1 MAPDLDESVVRL
13 AAILRQTASQADDLI
28 AAVRR
33 EGGERYGTAV
43 RRLERQ
49 LKRTNADLQDLE
61 QEAARRSGRYASR
74 RSGGARTSV
83 RDGGHQ
89 RLRGFRAR
97 YAAGVSALEEMT
109 CHRKRQRHALRRHR

>member
-1 MAPDLDESVVRL
+1 MAPELDESVVRL

-33 EGGERYGTAV
+33 EGGERYGAAV

-61 QEAARRSGRYASR
+61 QEAVRGARAAIRAADRVAHEHPYATAGTSAFVGFALGMLLGLALARR
-74 RSGGARTSV
+74 
-83 RDGGHQ
+83 
-89 RLRGFRAR
+89 
-97 YAAGVSALEEMT
+97 
-109 CHRKRQRHALRRHR
+109 